1 MARDGDLALD
11 RYIQRVKNIPTLSR
25 EEEHSLALRVRDH
38 QDPAAVEQLIHANL
52 RYVSAIAITYRRYDV
67 RLSDLI
73 SEGNVGLVTAVHKFD
88 PDKGTRF
95 VTYAA
100 YWIRAFVLNYVI
112 KSWSLVGGGS
122 GALRSK
128 MFFRLRRERARMA
141 TLAHETEAAMER
153 LASELGTTTA
163 RVEEMMRR
171 LESRDVSLDAP
182 VREDSRATGADL
194 LEDGALPQDEA
205 YARRD
210 REARIGVRV
219 QDAVRGLDDRER
231 YIVEQRIMADDE
243 MSLAEIGR
251 RLGVSRERAR
261 QLEVRAR
268 KKLRTTLSD
277 LEASAE

>member
-25 EEEHSLALRVRDH
+25 EEEHALALRVRDH

-153 LASELGTTTA
+153 LATELGTTAA

-182 VREDSRATGADL
+182 VRDDSRATGADL

-205 YARRD
+205 FALRA

-219 QDAVRGLDDRER
+219 QDAVRGLDARER

-277 LEASAE
+277 LDAAAE